1 MRYAILADVHANRQA
16 LQAVLADCR
25 TQRADVILSLG
36 DLIGYGPA
44 PEAVLELGNARIHH
58 LIRGN
63 HEAALLGEMATD
75 RFREDARRALDW
87 TAARL
92 TPKARRFITSWPMVL
107 AGPGFRCVHAEFADP
122 CGFQYLLKPAD
133 AVPSWAAAAE
143 PLLFTGHTHAAGLF
157 VIGAS
162 GTTHQLPPTDFELE
176 SGKRY
181 LVGAGSVGQ
190 PRDGDIRAAWVL
202 YDSDLRTVWFRRTAF
217 DVDAFRHELRLAGL
231 SEAPCSCF
239 AQVGAPP
246 EPLRECLDFVPPNP
260 APPEKRV
267 TPTVAVLEATRR
279 SARRWRRLGLVGVL
293 LAGVLAL
300 ALAGAWSQWRP
311 RGAAWPAAVT
321 QPLTFAQN
329 NDPAGA
335 DPVDVPL
342 PEFAAPGTTAPLAPP
357 LPDWSVRVTDTATQ
371 TVRGLPAVGKD
382 SSRLRLHS
390 AGTGVIEVASRPVAV
405 TRGMRFTAL
414 AQVRLDE
421 ARQGYAEL
429 ALCFTGSDGV
439 PRILEQKNEPTGGLG
454 GWRRVQFTLPKERGG
469 VPGDGRLQLLLRAD
483 FTGACEFRKPA
494 LRLRP

>member
-25 TQRADVILSLG
+25 AQRADVILSLG

-44 PEAVLELGNARIHH
+44 PEAVLELANARIHH

-63 HEAALLGEMATD
+63 HEAALLGEMASE

-92 TPKARRFITSWPMVL
+92 TPKARRFVAAWPMVL
-107 AGPGFRCVHAEFADP
+107 AGSGFRCVHAEFADP
-122 CGFQYLLKPAD
+122 CGFQYLLEPAD
-133 AVPSWAAAAE
+133 AVPSWTAAAE

-176 SGKRY
+176 PGKRY

-260 APPEKRV
+260 APPDQRQ

-279 SARRWRRLGLVGVL
+279 SARRWRRLGLVSVL
-293 LAGVLAL
+293 LAGALAL
-300 ALAGAWSQWRP
+300 ALAGAWSHWRP
-311 RGAAWPAAVT
+311 RGAAWPAVVT
-321 QPLTFAQN
+321 RPLALALAA
-329 NDPAGA
+329 PGA
-335 DPVDVPL
+335 EDMPL
-342 PEFAAPGTTAPLAPP
+342 PEFAAPGTATPLVPP
-357 LPDWSVRVTDTATQ
+357 FPDWSVRVADAAAQ
-371 TVRGLPAVGKD
+371 SARGLPPAGAEPA
-382 SSRLRLHS
+382 RLRLQS
-390 AGTGVIEVASRPVAV
+390 AGSGVIEVASRPVPV

-414 AQVRLDE
+414 VQVRLDE

-439 PRILEQKNEPTGGLG
+439 PRILEQKSEPTGGLG
-454 GWRRVQFTLPKERGG
+454 GWRRLQFTLPKERHG
-469 VPGDGRLQLLLRAD
+469 VPGDGQLQLLLRAD
-483 FTGACEFRKPA
+483 FTGACEFRKPE
-494 LRLRP
+494 LRPRP